1 MIMPFSFISHYRL
14 RNSVLGVL
22 ALCAFLVPR
31 NAIGQGANLVP
42 NGSFERTIT
51 FRNLFDG
58 VDEKGRV
65 MVFPAEGGDEIY
77 REGLYPDRP
86 LFACS
91 PCFADVNGDGLNDL
105 IVASPS
111 GWLFIYYNKGK
122 RGAPRFPDGGQFVK
136 TWLGRVPRIHVVDF
150 DGDGK
155 KDILFGT
162 KDGQVYVLT
171 QGNRTGPDSFVSS
184 PGRPRFCWPN
194 LIQAGYELKPLKVGN
209 DVLSV
214 GNYSAPFYGT
224 FRTET
229 KPDLL
234 LGEGQ
239 YSANAVRIYLNQGN
253 ATHPKFGDVQ
263 NRDWFFLSFGDG
275 REQLTPAIYDWN
287 GDGKPDLL
295 YGDYDGHVNLCL
307 NTRGKD
313 TKMDVIEPLE
323 FTKTISSG
331 GRESFGRL
339 SAFFPC
345 DWNEDGIPDLLM
357 GTTSGFVQIAL
368 GSGNRSEPKLGAADN
383 IMSEN
388 TQKDRKAPSGW
399 DYDFV
404 FADYSNSCFIPESA
418 SSDEEKDLVLPPNS
432 PPDNKRVLKFQY
444 LNDYP
449 GFTKAPKFLGGNFV
463 EGGRSIRTLLGT
475 VTRGKTYELSFWY
488 RGSSMK
494 IGVELDMSEKFPPRE
509 NRPDIPYPFTDSVTA
524 TPGWKKFSKKVKI
537 PGTKDHK
544 LSSAPLR
551 FYFVGTGV
559 AYLDDVRFV
568 ESGQ

>member
-1 MIMPFSFISHYRL
+1 MIRVFISTAL
-14 RNSVLGVL
+14 IFLTALLGE
-22 ALCAFLVPR
+22 A
-31 NAIGQGANLVP
+31 QSNLVP

-86 LFACS
+86 LFSCS
-91 PCFADVNGDGLNDL
+91 PSLADINGDGLPDL

-111 GWLFIYYNKGK
+111 GWVFIYYNKGK
-122 RGAPRFPDGGQFVK
+122 KGSPRFSEAGRFIK
-136 TWLGRVPRIHVVDF
+136 TWLGRVPRIQVVDF

-162 KDGQVYVLT
+162 KDGQVYLLA
-171 QGNRTGPDSFVSS
+171 QGNRSGPDAFVSG
-184 PGRPRFCWPN
+184 PGKPRFCWPN
-194 LIQAGYELKPLKVGN
+194 LIQAGYDLKPLKIGS
-209 DVLSV
+209 DILSV
-214 GNYSAPFYGT
+214 GNYAAPFYAN

-239 YSANAVRIYLNQGN
+239 YSANAVRIYFNNGN
-253 ATHPKFGDVQ
+253 ATNPKFGDNQ
-263 NRDWFFLSFGDG
+263 NKDWFYLTFGDG
-275 REQLTPAIYDWN
+275 REQLTPAVWDWN

-295 YGDYDGHVNLCL
+295 YGDYDGHINLCL
-307 NTRGKD
+307 NTRGKESKLD
-313 TKMDVIEPLE
+313 TIESIE
-323 FTKTISSG
+323 FTKYINSG

-339 SAFFPC
+339 SAFVPC

-368 GSGNRSEPKLGAADN
+368 GSGNRSDPKIGPAEN

-388 TQKDRKAPSGW
+388 TMKDRKAPSGW

-404 FADYSNSCFIPESA
+404 FADYSNGCFIPESI
-418 SSDEEKDLVLPPNS
+418 SGEEEQDLVMPPGA
-432 PPDNKRVLKFQY
+432 PGDNKRMLKFQY
-444 LNDYP
+444 LLDYP
-449 GFTKAPKFLGGNFV
+449 GYTKSPKFLGGNFI
-463 EGGRSIRTLLGT
+463 EGGRSLRTLLGT
-475 VTRGKTYELSFWY
+475 MTRGKTYELSFWY

-494 IGVELDMSEKFPPRE
+494 IGVELDMAEKFPPRE
-509 NRPDIPYPFTDSVTA
+509 NRPDIPYPFTDVMTA
-524 TPGWKKFSKKVKI
+524 TAGWKKYSKKIKI
-537 PGTKDHK
+537 PGTKEKK

-551 FYFVGTGV
+551 LYFAGTGS
-559 AYLDDVRFV
+559 AYVDDVRV
-568 ESGQ
+568 IETGQ